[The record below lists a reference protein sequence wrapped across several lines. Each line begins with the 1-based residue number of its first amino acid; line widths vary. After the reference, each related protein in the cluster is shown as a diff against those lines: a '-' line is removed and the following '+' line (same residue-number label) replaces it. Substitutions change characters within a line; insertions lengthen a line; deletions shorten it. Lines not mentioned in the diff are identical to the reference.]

1 MSRSPITTIE
11 AHRAAF
17 SGFGP
22 DDLMVL
28 LPTNRAPTHPGEL
41 LREEFLPDFGWSAA
55 ELAARLRLP
64 TVTIEALLAEESAVT
79 PDLALRLGRL
89 FSQTPAYWLKA
100 QLAFDLYFAL
110 KAAAGD
116 LDEIV
121 PVEAEAEVELIEPV
135 PTPEPVRKAS

>member
-1 MSRSPITTIE
+1 MSRSRTTIVE

-55 ELAARLRLP
+55 DLAERVRLP
-64 TVTIEALLAEESAVT
+64 VETIDALLAEEAAVT

-89 FSQTPAYWLKA
+89 FSQTPAFWLKS
-100 QLAFDLYFAL
+100 QLAVDLYLAL
-110 KAAAGD
+110 KAAAGE
-116 LDEIV
+116 LDKIV
-121 PVEAEAEVELIEPV
+121 PVTAEVA
-135 PTPEPVRKAS
+135 PVRKAS

>member
-1 MSRSPITTIE
+1 MSRLRITAVE

-17 SGFGP
+17 SGFAP

-41 LREEFLPDFGWSAA
+41 LREEFLPDLGWSAA
-55 ELAARLRLP
+55 ELATRLRLP
-64 TVTIEALLAEESAVT
+64 TATIDALLAEKASVT

-89 FSQTPAYWLKA
+89 FAQTPAFWLKS

-121 PVEAEAEVELIEPV
+121 PVNAEVEA
-135 PTPEPVRKAS
+135 VRKAS